1 MKIFIKIMSAIM
13 CFLSVCLIFT
23 SCAEQKTEDEKTED
37 GVMSSFSAED
47 INGNPVTQD
56 IFKDYKITMI
66 NFWGTFCGPCISEM
80 PDLGEISKEYK
91 DKGVAVVGI
100 PVDVAVDGGAS
111 VDSNLVADAREII
124 KETGADYTHILPSES
139 LYAAKIKD
147 VYSIPE
153 TIFVDSSGKQI
164 GKSYIGAKSK
174 EQWTAIIDELLEQ
187 VS

>member
-1 MKIFIKIMSAIM
+1 MKKLIKIISAVM
-13 CFLSVCLIFT
+13 CVLCICLIFA
-23 SCAEQKTEDEKTED
+23 SCSEQKSEDENTQD
-37 GVMSSFSAED
+37 GVMSSFNAED
-47 INGNPVTQD
+47 INGNAVTQD

-80 PDLGEISKEYK
+80 PDLGEISREYK

-100 PVDVAVDGGAS
+100 PVDVAIDGGSSISAS
-111 VDSNLVADAREII
+111 LVEDAKEII
-124 KETGADYTHILPSES
+124 KETGADYMHILPSES

-153 TIFVDSSGKQI
+153 TIFVDSSGNQI
-164 GKSYIGAKSK
+164 GKSYLGAKSK